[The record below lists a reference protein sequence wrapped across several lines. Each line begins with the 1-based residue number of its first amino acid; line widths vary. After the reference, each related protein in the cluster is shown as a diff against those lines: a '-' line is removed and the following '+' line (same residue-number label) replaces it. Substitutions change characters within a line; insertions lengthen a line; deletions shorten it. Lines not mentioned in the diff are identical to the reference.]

1 MMHLQREACSRV
13 QCWFQRFSTDPDAR
27 SWWCFCASGRS
38 RHRTTGAGEAA
49 IARGGDAHAGCLASM
64 IGTGLYARCFA
75 VGVLPPSSSRA
86 AFASFSSRD
95 CTTSSFEAAKRV
107 R

>member
-1 MMHLQREACSRV
+1 MHRRHARPMV
-13 QCWFQRFSTDPDAR
+13 RYRRCWEEKHLTRPAAR
-27 SWWCFCASGRS
+27 RDGCA
-38 RHRTTGAGEAA
+38 AAAA

-86 AFASFSSRD
+86 AFASFNSRD